1 MPRLQTAWGI
11 DVGTTALKAM
21 KIRRDG
27 EKIYLEAMEV
37 IEHSRFLSEADADR
51 KEIVRES
58 LAKFLER
65 HPLRGERVFI
75 GAAGSTSFAR
85 FVKLP
90 PVEPRKIPEIVRF
103 EAMQQIPFPLD
114 QVIWDF
120 HKFQSAESPEV
131 EVGIF
136 AIKTDLV
143 SQILAD
149 FRNLGITVHGVQIAP
164 LAVYNALAY
173 EGVGR
178 DKGTIV
184 IDVGADHTDLIII
197 DQGRLW
203 LRNIN
208 LGGNSFTES
217 LARSF
222 RFPFPKAETLKKNAA
237 TSKWARQIFQA
248 MRPTFAELVAEMQRS
263 VGYYNGSHRD
273 SRLERILGLG
283 NPFRL
288 AILQKYIHQYMTID
302 TRRLEGFNRLES
314 LDTRLTAGLGD
325 RVLGLTTAY
334 GLALQALGMASI
346 NSNLLPVSVARETLW
361 RRKYPWFAATAA
373 AFVVGAAVAGA
384 RCWMDSAAFHAA
396 LPRSGIS
403 NLSAQLNEAAQWR
416 DEYNSLNN
424 TYRRSLRKAQFYL
437 ALNKSRNVWPAILQ
451 TFYAA
456 LPQASR
462 RAAGRGPDWKIVIQ
476 SMRSVYASNLT
487 AANPNQPAA
496 PGAPPLNGAPA
507 SAPPAGEGFRVF
519 VTGYTPWKH
528 PLRIIEHF
536 RDALKRT
543 APLKSNKPFYIVIPP
558 NSLAYMRIAQMRGH
572 RSAGKSD
579 VGFVAWGSHPGPF
592 AKVFMPDFL
601 PPRLRRPYRAT
612 GESNFNS
619 GRSGAGSFGR
629 GTGGGLKNMIIDPNS
644 GKSLKNATAFRLTFL
659 IYLRKETVRR

>member
-27 EKIYLEAMEV
+27 EKIFLEAMEV
-37 IEHSRFLSEADADR
+37 IEHGRFLSEADADR

-65 HPLRGERVFI
+65 HPLRGEQVFI

-143 SQILAD
+143 EQILAD
-149 FRNLGITVHGVQIAP
+149 FRDLGVTVHGVQIAP

-184 IDVGADHTDLIII
+184 IDVGADHTDLIVI
-197 DQGRLW
+197 DRGRLW
-203 LRNIN
+203 LRNLN

-222 RFPFPKAETLKKNAA
+222 RFPFPKAEALKKNAA
-237 TSKWARQIFQA
+237 TSKWAKQIFQA
-248 MRPTFAELVAEMQRS
+248 MRPTFAEVVAEMQRS
-263 VGYYNGSHRD
+263 IGYYNSSHRD

-334 GLALQALGMASI
+334 GLALQALGLATI
-346 NSNLLPVSVARETLW
+346 NSNLLPVRVARETLW
-361 RRKYPWFAATAA
+361 RK
-373 AFVVGAAVAGA
+373 
-384 RCWMDSAAFHAA
+384 
-396 LPRSGIS
+396 
-403 NLSAQLNEAAQWR
+403 
-416 DEYNSLNN
+416 
-424 TYRRSLRKAQFYL
+424 K
-437 ALNKSRNVWPAILQ
+437 
-451 TFYAA
+451 
-456 LPQASR
+456 
-462 RAAGRGPDWKIVIQ
+462 
-476 SMRSVYASNLT
+476 
-487 AANPNQPAA
+487 
-496 PGAPPLNGAPA
+496 
-507 SAPPAGEGFRVF
+507 
-519 VTGYTPWKH
+519 
-528 PLRIIEHF
+528 
-536 RDALKRT
+536 
-543 APLKSNKPFYIVIPP
+543 
-558 NSLAYMRIAQMRGH
+558 
-572 RSAGKSD
+572 
-579 VGFVAWGSHPGPF
+579 
-592 AKVFMPDFL
+592 
-601 PPRLRRPYRAT
+601 
-612 GESNFNS
+612 
-619 GRSGAGSFGR
+619 
-629 GTGGGLKNMIIDPNS
+629 
-644 GKSLKNATAFRLTFL
+644 
-659 IYLRKETVRR
+659 

>member
-27 EKIYLEAMEV
+27 EKIFLEAMEV
-37 IEHSRFLSEADADR
+37 IEHGRFLSEADADR

-65 HPLRGERVFI
+65 HPLRGEQVFI

-143 SQILAD
+143 EQILAD
-149 FRNLGITVHGVQIAP
+149 FRDLGVTVHGVQIAP

-184 IDVGADHTDLIII
+184 IDVGADHTDLIVI
-197 DQGRLW
+197 DRGRLW
-203 LRNIN
+203 LRNLN

-222 RFPFPKAETLKKNAA
+222 RFPFPKAEALKKNAA
-237 TSKWARQIFQA
+237 TSKWAKQIFQA
-248 MRPTFAELVAEMQRS
+248 MRPTFAEVVAEMQRS
-263 VGYYNGSHRD
+263 IGYYNSSHRD

-334 GLALQALGMASI
+334 GLALQALGLATI
-346 NSNLLPVSVARETLW
+346 NSNLLPVRVARETLW
-361 RRKYPWFAATAA
+361 RKKYPWFAAAA
-373 AFVVGAAVAGA
+373 AVFVVGAVMAGA
-384 RCWMDSAAFHAA
+384 RCWMDSAAFHAS
-396 LPRSGIS
+396 LRRSGI
-403 NLSAQLNEAAQWR
+403 NKLRAQLNEAAQWR
-416 DEYNSLNN
+416 DEYNALNN
-424 TYRRSLRKAQFYL
+424 TYRRSLGKAQFFL
-437 ALNKSRNVWPAILQ
+437 ALNKRRNVWPAILQ
-451 TFYAA
+451 TFFAA

-462 RAAGRGPDWKIVIQ
+462 RAAGRGPAWKIVIQ
-476 SMRSVYASNLT
+476 SMHSVYASSLR
-487 AANPNQPAA
+487 ANPNHTAA
-496 PGAPPLNGAPA
+496 PAPPPLNGAAA
-507 SAPPAGEGFRVF
+507 SAPPAGAGFRVF
-519 VTGYTPWKH
+519 VAGYTPWKH

-536 RDALKRT
+536 RDALNQA
-543 APLKSNKPFYIVIPP
+543 APLHSNKPFYIVIPP
-558 NSLAYMRIAQMRGH
+558 NSLAYMRIAQMHGH
-572 RSAGKSD
+572 SSAGRAD
-579 VGFVAWGSHPGPF
+579 VGFQAWGSHPGPF
-592 AKVFMPDFL
+592 AKVFLPDFL
-601 PPRLRRPYRAT
+601 PLRPRRPSRAA
-612 GESNFNS
+612 GGPNSSS
-619 GRSGAGSFGR
+619 GRSGAGFFGR
-629 GTGGGLKNMIIDPNS
+629 STGGGLKNMIIDPNS

-659 IYLRKETVRR
+659 IYLRKEPVRR